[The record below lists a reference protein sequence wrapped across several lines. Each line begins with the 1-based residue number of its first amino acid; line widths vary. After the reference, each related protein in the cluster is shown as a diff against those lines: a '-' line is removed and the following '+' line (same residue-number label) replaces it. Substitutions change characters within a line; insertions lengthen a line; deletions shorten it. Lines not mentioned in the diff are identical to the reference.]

1 MKKSARFAILCL
13 AGLLVLPLGA
23 SGAPVAGP
31 GVGGLVTGADGAPLV
46 AARVSL
52 VPVQSSYEWGRM
64 VLSGRYQPEAAATA
78 QSDAT
83 GRYRL
88 APPSAGLW
96 MVVAEAPGHV
106 PVQSPALTLLEPADL
121 PPAILPRDAGTRLEV
136 RTADGAPAAGVWVYA
151 SSETPGA
158 WKATDTAGWT
168 LRPRL
173 ATTGADGRLTLPR
186 AGGEKLRVTLLAT
199 GGVRTE
205 KAGIEGAGSVVLNA
219 TDTADTADTAGTAGT
234 ADAASRILEVRSAE
248 GRAVPG
254 VQVRLDAFPVPAGAT
269 DDQGRLSLALPARGP
284 LKIRLLAADG
294 RRHNTLLE
302 RGGEGAGP
310 SVASLPAAAT
320 LSGRVL
326 DAATRK
332 PLPGA
337 LVWSTVD
344 PGAFAVADSSGRY
357 RIVPVVGGRSRLQAE
372 AAGHL
377 PLVHRF
383 DWRPGSPLRAPTLAL
398 DPAAAVAGQVVDFQ
412 GKPVPGVLIQA
423 VLRSGNRQRQYS
435 RTGTAERGTS
445 AGPDGRFRLDK
456 LLAGETWEIRALRPG
471 FAAARLTLLSLRSRS
486 DLRLVLEKGRNGFG
500 RVVDRSEQPVRE
512 AEVLLLSS
520 TGRESLRSERRVRG
534 DEGIDSWT
542 TASDAS
548 GRFEAQALPPG
559 PVDLLVRKAGY
570 APVLI
575 RAVPVPRGEGPFD
588 LGTVILE
595 ASVEIRGRVTDREGK
610 PVAGAEIHAT
620 RDIRRVR
627 AEAENGALERKP
639 EAVAGA
645 DGRFAIPDLRRG
657 DRLDLFVRAQGFLPG
672 DVEGV
677 SAPTATPASL
687 VLDRA
692 ARLGGRVVDAEG
704 KPIVGA
710 SLELSTERPG
720 EERGLVRSTGRSDTS
735 TTSEEDGRFAFEGVR
750 PGRARLRASAPGFQ
764 DALLEELEVPAGK
777 PVENVKVVMERGAVI
792 EGRVLTS
799 AGEPVG
805 DARVIADSA
814 AAVSDAE
821 GAYRLDG
828 VPPGPQTVQAQH
840 QDFPPLER
848 RIEVEPMSNQPNQ
861 LDLVF
866 EAGHEV
872 SGRVVD
878 REGKGVEGAQVSL
891 ARAGSPRERH
901 AVAGADGS
909 FTVPHLL
916 DGEYSL
922 RAEREG
928 YAPTEI
934 PDAVTVAGSSV
945 RDVEVRLTR
954 GGKIAGRL
962 LGLDLY
968 DLAEVTVRARREDG
982 FEKPGRVDYAGQY
995 SVEELP
1001 AGDWL
1006 VLGSLRD
1013 GSREAQA
1020 RTALEPGGG
1029 DSDVDLEFGGN
1040 LTLSG
1045 RVLLGGEPLKGAR
1058 VSLAGQDVAVQRMV
1072 ESDWDGL
1079 FRVEDVKPGRYRLQ
1093 VTARREMAS
1102 HSEDLALDSD
1112 REVVIDLGSTR
1123 FSGTVVDES
1132 TSEGLPGAVVALRRL
1147 EGEEAV
1153 FLVTM
1158 GTDAEGYFVLPNV
1171 TEGRYRVTV
1180 TKDGYSPWEQVM
1192 QIQAGAPLQD
1202 QRIPLSPTR
1211 GLELAPSL
1219 ASGRKPPHVS
1229 AALLDG
1235 AGRILLF
1242 EARAVDAS
1250 GVASFPTA
1258 PAGEWDLLVSAP
1270 GGALTEIRVKV
1281 PGEPVPVVLA
1291 DGGRLTVRVPQLASS
1306 DAVALLTLA
1315 DAQGR
1320 PFRNLSPYGTVQSQ
1334 WQVVGG
1340 KAVVEGMPAG
1350 AWTLQA
1356 MAPDGRTW
1364 SGTAVTA
1371 GADAEAGLN

>member
-1 MKKSARFAILCL
+1 MKKLARFAILCL
-13 AGLLVLPLGA
+13 TGLLVLPLGA
-23 SGAPVAGP
+23 SGAPAAGA
-31 GVGGLVTGADGAPLV
+31 GVGGLVTGADGAPL
-46 AARVSL
+46 AGARVSL

-64 VLSGRYQPEAAATA
+64 VLSGRSQPEAAAAA
-78 QSDAT
+78 QSDAA
-83 GRYRL
+83 GRYQL
-88 APPSAGLW
+88 ISPSIGLW
-96 MVVAEAPGHV
+96 MVVVEAPGHV
-106 PVQSPALTLLEPADL
+106 PVQSPALTLLEPAEL
-121 PPAILPRDAGTRLEV
+121 PPAILLRDAGTRLEV
-136 RTADGAPAAGVWVYA
+136 RTAAGAPAAGAWVYA
-151 SSETPGA
+151 SSETPGV

-168 LRPRL
+168 VRPRF
-173 ATTGADGRLTLPR
+173 AAAGADGRLTLPR
-186 AGGEKLRVTLLAT
+186 AGGERLRVTLLAT

-205 KAGIEGAGSVVLNA
+205 KAGIEGAGSVVL
-219 TDTADTADTAGTAGT
+219 DADAADAAGTAG
-234 ADAASRILEVRSAE
+234 DASRVLEVRSAE
-248 GRAVPG
+248 GRPVAG
-254 VQVRLDAFPVPAGAT
+254 VQVRLDGLPVPAGAT

-294 RRHNTLLE
+294 RRHNTLME
-302 RGGEGAGP
+302 REGAGGP
-310 SVASLPAAAT
+310 SVAVASLPASAI

-326 DAATRK
+326 DSVTRK

-344 PGAFAVADSSGRY
+344 PGAFSVADAAGRY
-357 RIVPVVGGRSRLQAE
+357 RVVPAVGERSRLQAE

-383 DWRPGSPLRAPTLAL
+383 DWRPGSPLRAPALAL
-398 DPAAAVAGQVVDFQ
+398 DPAVAVAGQVVDSQ
-412 GKPVPGVLIQA
+412 GKPAPGVLVQA
-423 VLRSGNRQRQYS
+423 VLRSGLRQRQYS
-435 RTGTAERGTS
+435 RTGTAERATSTGT
-445 AGPDGRFRLDK
+445 DGRFRLDK
-456 LLAGETWEIRALRPG
+456 LLAGETWEVRALRPG
-471 FAAARLTLLSLRSRS
+471 FAAARLTLPALRSRS

-512 AEVLLLSS
+512 AEVLLLAS
-520 TGRESLRSERRVRG
+520 TGKESLRSERRALG
-534 DEGIDSWT
+534 EKGIDSWT
-542 TASDAS
+542 AASDAA
-548 GRFEAQALPPG
+548 GRFDVPALPPG
-559 PVDLLVRKAGY
+559 PVDLLVRKGGY

-595 ASVEIRGRVTDREGK
+595 AAVEIRGRVTDREGK

-620 RDIRRVR
+620 RDLRRVR
-627 AEAENGALERKP
+627 AEAENGSPERKP
-639 EAVAGA
+639 EAVTGA

-657 DRLDLFVRAQGFLPG
+657 DRLDLFARAQGFLPG
-672 DVEGV
+672 EVEGV
-677 SAPTATPASL
+677 SAPTATAASL

-692 ARLGGRVVDAEG
+692 ARLSGRVVDAEG
-704 KPIVGA
+704 QPIVGA
-710 SLELSTERPG
+710 SLDLSTDRPG

-764 DALLEELEVPAGK
+764 EALLEELEVPAGK

-828 VPPGPQTVQAQH
+828 VPPGPRTVQAQH

-848 RIEVEPMSNQPNQ
+848 RIEVEPLSPNQ

-928 YAPTEI
+928 YATTEI
-934 PDAVTVAGSSV
+934 PDAATVAGSSV

-982 FEKPGRVDYAGQY
+982 FEKPGRVDYAGRY

-1020 RTALEPGGG
+1020 RTALEPGGE

-1040 LTLSG
+1040 LALSG

-1147 EGEEAV
+1147 EGEEAA

-1158 GTDAEGYFVLPNV
+1158 GTDAEGYFALPHV
-1171 TEGRYRVTV
+1171 TEGSYRVTV
-1180 TKDGYSPWEQVM
+1180 TKDGYSPWDQAM

-1211 GLELAPSL
+1211 GLDLAPGL
-1219 ASGRKPPHVS
+1219 ASGRRPPHVS

-1250 GVASFPTA
+1250 GVARFPTA

-1270 GGALTEIRVKV
+1270 GGALTEARVKV
-1281 PGEPVPVVLA
+1281 PGDPVPVVLPDA
-1291 DGGRLTVRVPQLASS
+1291 GRLTVRVPQLAGS
-1306 DAVALLTLA
+1306 DAVALLTLT

-1320 PFRNLSPYGTVQSQ
+1320 PFRNLSPYGAVQSQ

-1340 KAVVEGMPAG
+1340 KAVVEGVPAG

-1356 MAPDGRTW
+1356 VAPDGRTW

-1371 GADAEAGLN
+1371 GAGAAGAADTEAGLN